1 MDAKEERFPI
11 LPLRF
16 EIKAKTSVEIPPFAG
31 STLRGALGVALKRI
45 CCISKQR
52 ACDECLI
59 RSSCVYVYLFET
71 TMLGDSFCDPRF
83 RNAPHPFVLVVP
95 VAETN
100 TLLNPGDTWSF
111 GITVF
116 GRAVTWLPYFVA
128 AVERMGQIGIGR
140 GRGKFELERLWSL
153 DEKGNPVELLYNEEG
168 FRFPEKFLSLE
179 SLGRGKPGEGNGK
192 FRLTFLTP
200 LRIRFRGKLVDIP
213 EFHIVMGNL
222 LKRISLLMKFHAE
235 GDFPDLSDDL
245 IRLARGVNIIENNT
259 SWYDWVRYSH
269 RQGLRMRLGG
279 IVGDVVYEG
288 DPSLFEPYISA
299 GTILH
304 IGKNTGFGLGRYRWE
319 YV

>member
-116 GRAVTWLPYFVA
+116 GRAVTWLP
-128 AVERMGQIGIGR
+128 
-140 GRGKFELERLWSL
+140 WS
-153 DEKGNPVELLYNEEG
+153 DRYWPRTWK
-168 FRFPEKFLSLE
+168 
-179 SLGRGKPGEGNGK
+179 
-192 FRLTFLTP
+192 
-200 LRIRFRGKLVDIP
+200 
-213 EFHIVMGNL
+213 
-222 LKRISLLMKFHAE
+222 
-235 GDFPDLSDDL
+235 
-245 IRLARGVNIIENNT
+245 
-259 SWYDWVRYSH
+259 VR
-269 RQGLRMRLGG
+269 
-279 IVGDVVYEG
+279 
-288 DPSLFEPYISA
+288 A
-299 GTILH
+299 
-304 IGKNTGFGLGRYRWE
+304 
-319 YV
+319 